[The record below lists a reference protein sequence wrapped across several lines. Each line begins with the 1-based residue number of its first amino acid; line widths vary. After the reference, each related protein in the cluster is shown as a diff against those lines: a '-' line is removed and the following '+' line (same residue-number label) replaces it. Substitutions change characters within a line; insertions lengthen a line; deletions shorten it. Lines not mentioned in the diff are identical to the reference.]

1 MIAGL
6 IDHLWQSSLF
16 AGAAGLLTLLLRAN
30 AARVRFWLWFAAS
43 VKFLLPFAGL
53 AALGALLLPP
63 PAAPLPVLEA
73 FAPAA
78 APYVVPVAHVMP
90 AISTHAVTS
99 VASQGPA
106 FDWTFL
112 LCFLWAAGTLAIGFR
127 WLARWR
133 TMHAALKAAGS
144 VSTIGGFAVLT
155 ASGPLEPGLFGIL
168 KPVILLPQGIGE
180 KLSPAEL
187 QAVLAHEACHGRHR
201 DNLWAAVHMLVEAL
215 FWFHPLVWWL
225 GARLNQERERA
236 CDEAVLASGQEP
248 EVYAES
254 ILKVCKLYVQSPL
267 PCVSGISGAG
277 LKERIERIVVNAVAP
292 PLSLLR
298 KSLLAGCAAVSL
310 ALPVGAGLLLAPG
323 LVQAEPQAE
332 PVITPERMA
341 ELRAEQSAPRKAVPF
356 DPKNFDKFVGEYQLG
371 PGTIAWVTRDGDHY
385 LSRLTGQ
392 MNVEFFPESQTKFFA
407 TVVPA
412 QISFDSDAGGRVTA
426 LVLHQ
431 AGLEQRAPRVSAET
445 AKALEDALLSRMRAN
460 KPSPGTEAALRHQI
474 ESMET
479 GTRDFA
485 PLTPQ
490 MAAVARAQWPGT
502 SQMIAGLG
510 ALKSVTFK
518 NVAPGGA
525 DVYDVLFERGHV
537 QWAIAPLT
545 ADGKINGMAP
555 RMVQ

>member
-6 IDHLWQSSLF
+6 IDHLWQSTLF
-16 AGAAGLLTLLLRAN
+16 AGLAGLLTLLLRAN

-43 VKFLLPFAGL
+43 AKFLLPFAGL
-53 AALGALLLPP
+53 AVLGALLLPP
-63 PAAPLPVLEA
+63 PTAPLPVLEA

-78 APYVVPVAHVMP
+78 APYVAPVAHVLP
-90 AISTHAVTS
+90 AISAHAVTS

-106 FDWTFL
+106 FDWTLL
-112 LCFLWAAGTLAIGFR
+112 LCAVWAVGTLAIGFR

-133 TMHAALKAAGS
+133 TMRAALKAAGA
-144 VSTIGGFAVLT
+144 VSTIGGVAVRP
-155 ASGPLEPGLFGIL
+155 ASGALEPGLFGIL

-248 EVYAES
+248 QVYAES

-298 KSLLAGCAAVSL
+298 KFLLAGLAAASL
-310 ALPVGAGLLLAPG
+310 VLPLCAGLMLAPAM
-323 LVQAEPQAE
+323 VQAQTKSEPA
-332 PVITPERMA
+332 ITPERIA
-341 ELRAEQSAPRKAVPF
+341 ELRAEQAAPRTKVAF
-356 DPKNFDKFVGEYQLG
+356 DPKNFDKFVGSYQFT
-371 PGTIAWVTRDGDHY
+371 PSAIITVTRDGDHF
-385 LSRLTGQ
+385 LARLTGQ
-392 MNVEFFPESQTKFFA
+392 PEAEIFPESQTKFFY
-407 TVVPA
+407 TEVHA
-412 QISFDSDAGGRVTA
+412 QLSFDSDAGGHVTG

-431 AGLEQRAPRVSAET
+431 NGNEQSAPRISAEA
-445 AKALEDALLSRMRAN
+445 AKAAEDALLARMRAN

-490 MAAVARAQWPGT
+490 MAAAARAQWPGT

-510 ALKSVTFK
+510 ALKSITFK

-525 DVYDVLFERGHV
+525 DVYDVVFERGHV
-537 QWAIAPLT
+537 QWVIAPLT
-545 ADGKINGMAP
+545 ADGKIQGMAP